1 MTTKYNSQENKPH
14 IRLELQPH
22 ELICK
27 HCGQRLQS
35 KGWQKRT
42 IKQIN
47 KSTGRV
53 ETLTIAYQR
62 AHCVNN
68 NCPLYHKVIRPNA
81 LSHFTLRKMRYTI
94 DTMADI
100 FVRRNEEKLTFE
112 AIHSQTGIPTST
124 AHSIYHRSLILSF
137 CIDRHTTRDN
147 YSSIDVFRDDDL
159 VVAIRVPS
167 QKADLG
173 ELKNVAVMADSTS
186 DKASRYELL
195 TILDSETNECLL
207 SAILRDKTHK
217 SYVKAFSLLQKYY
230 NILAITADMGSA
242 VKKAIHTEFPDKPFQ
257 YCHFHFLRNVG
268 NALLKKAH
276 AKLQRQIRAVV
287 AALNRVVDHVSAKT
301 RNKEMLDLLR
311 EIQYIA
317 NARPR
322 KPDSSKNSFLSG
334 EPFFLRY
341 LTHGERLVDMVKN
354 ILQYEVRESVEL
366 ELLKKLILRLVVP
379 RLTPAIETINELSQK
394 KQLFDELRGI
404 LATGAYDA
412 REKALICAQGRKGGE
427 VIVEYLNK
435 YDNNLWWYLEDSCIA
450 RTIVAVERFFGR
462 LKRVIRGANVNPGV
476 TLDRL
481 GSLLAMVMTQ
491 EVPPSEW
498 SNIIAASKEI
508 VDDFYEQYRLWQE
521 ERKRRSEQLRYD
533 RILSNDEDWRITM
546 NLLMRKMSI
555 LDTA

>member
-137 CIDRHTTRDN
+137 CIDRHTTHGN
-147 YSSIDVFRDDDL
+147 YSSIDVFREDDL

-173 ELKNVAVMADSTS
+173 ELNNVAAMADGTS

-217 SYVKAFSLLQKYY
+217 SYVRAFSLLQKYY

-242 VKKAIHTEFPDKPFQ
+242 VKKAIRTAFPDKPFQ
-257 YCHFHFLRNVG
+257 YCNFHFLRNVG

-276 AKLQRQIRAVV
+276 DKLQRQIRAVV
-287 AALNRVVDHVSAKT
+287 AALNRVINHVSAKT
-301 RNKEMLDLLR
+301 RDKEILDLLR
-311 EIQYIA
+311 EIRYIA

-341 LTHGERLVDMVKN
+341 LTHGERLVDRVKK
-354 ILQYEVRESVEL
+354 ILQYEVCESAEL

-404 LATGAYDA
+404 LATGAYDV
-412 REKALICAQGRKGGE
+412 REKALMCAQGRKGGE

-435 YDNNLWWYLEDSCIA
+435 YDNNLWWYLEDSRIA

-476 TLDRL
+476 TLD
-481 GSLLAMVMTQ
+481 
-491 EVPPSEW
+491 
-498 SNIIAASKEI
+498 
-508 VDDFYEQYRLWQE
+508 
-521 ERKRRSEQLRYD
+521 
-533 RILSNDEDWRITM
+533 
-546 NLLMRKMSI
+546 
-555 LDTA
+555 